1 MSKKTLEVSLER
13 MSGDFHFEAQGAS
26 KIPVCIDAGTSI
38 GGTNRGASPMELLLM
53 GIGGCSAID
62 VVMILKKSKQ
72 IIEDIRISVSGIRDA
87 EAVPAPFEKI
97 HLEFRLKG
105 KIKQHKAEEA
115 IRLSMEKY
123 CSAAVMLAKT
133 AEITWSCKLEKFEGG
148 QL

>member
-1 MSKKTLEVSLER
+1 MSKKTLVVELQR
-13 MSGDFHFEAQGAS
+13 KSGDFHFEALGAN
-26 KIPVCIDAGTSI
+26 KMAVPIDAGSSI
-38 GGTNRGASPMELLLM
+38 GGTNLGASPMELLLM

-72 IIEDIRISVSGIRDA
+72 QIDDIQISVSGERDA

-97 HLEFRLKG
+97 HLEFILKG
-105 KIKQHKAEEA
+105 HIKQSKAEEA

-133 AEITWSCKLEKFEGG
+133 AQISWSCVVESDLEIK
-148 QL
+148 